1 MARAKMGSSAGWHGN
16 YVESA
21 TASFSLAPGDSG
33 KTFILKDAAVT
44 VTLPSLSDI
53 NAGYKVTLI
62 SGDDS
67 EHIVTGGASKIYG
80 HSIDASGTAA
90 ETILPLTGHSTIT
103 PAAGIAIGDK
113 FEIISDGTN
122 WYMFCITG
130 AEVVGS

>member
-1 MARAKMGSSAGWHGN
+1 MALTKVGSHPSHGGQVVFN
-16 YVESA
+16 A
-21 TASFSLAPGDSG
+21 TASFTLDPSDSG

-44 VTLPSLSDI
+44 VTLPTLST
-53 NAGYKVTLI
+53 NLAGFQISLI

-90 ETILPLTGHSTIT
+90 ETVLPLTGHSTIT

-113 FEIISDGTN
+113 YEITSDGTN
-122 WYMFCITG
+122 WYMFCVTG
-130 AEVVGS
+130 AELVGS